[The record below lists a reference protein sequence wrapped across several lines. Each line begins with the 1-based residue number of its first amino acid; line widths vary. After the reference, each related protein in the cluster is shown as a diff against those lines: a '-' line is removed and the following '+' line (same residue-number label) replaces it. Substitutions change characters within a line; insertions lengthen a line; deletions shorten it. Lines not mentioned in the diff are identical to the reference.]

1 VIIGALGS
9 PFFSLR
15 LSTSDQGND
24 PVGTTTR
31 TAYDMLATGFGP
43 GFNGPL
49 QLVAEVPTSTEP
61 GFARRLV
68 AGVTA
73 QQDVARVE
81 PAVVPA
87 KQGIDVLLVNVYPK
101 TAPQSAATI
110 DLINRLRVSTIPRAT
125 AGSAVDVFVGGQTAT
140 FVDFDHVISDK
151 LPLFI
156 AVVILLSFLLLVVVF
171 RSVVIP
177 LTGALMNLLSL
188 GAALGI
194 LVAVFQKGWLASA
207 IGVSSSGPIEAYLP
221 VMMFAIVFGL
231 SMDYQVFLVT
241 RIHEEWLTTHDNATA
256 VRNGL
261 AATGKTI
268 TAAALIMI
276 MVFGSF
282 ASGSERVIK
291 EFGLGLAG
299 AVLVD
304 AVLVRM
310 AIVPALMRMLG
321 RANWWFPRWAD
332 RFVPH
337 VSVEPQTHD
346 RVLDE
351 AHVPERTGQSV
362 LGDLRTPVEKGVL
375 VPGESGIDA
384 PLSQMGRR
392 SQ

>member
-1 VIIGALGS
+1 
-9 PFFSLR
+9 
-15 LSTSDQGND
+15 
-24 PVGTTTR
+24 
-31 TAYDMLATGFGP
+31 
-43 GFNGPL
+43 
-49 QLVAEVPTSTEP
+49 
-61 GFARRLV
+61 
-68 AGVTA
+68 
-73 QQDVARVE
+73 VE

-87 KQGIDVLLVNVYPK
+87 KQGIDVLLISVYPK
-101 TAPQSAATI
+101 TAPQSAVTT
-110 DLINRLRVSTIPRAT
+110 DLINHLRVSTIPRAT
-125 AGSAVDVFVGGQTAT
+125 AGSGVNVYVGGQTAT

-156 AVVILLSFLLLVVVF
+156 GVVILLSFLLLAVVF
-171 RSVVIP
+171 RSIVIP

-207 IGVSSSGPIEAYLP
+207 VGVSSSGPIEAYLP

-304 AVLVRM
+304 AVLIRM
-310 AIVPALMRMLG
+310 AVVPALMRMLG
-321 RANWWFPRWAD
+321 RTNWWFPRWAD
-332 RFVPH
+332 RLVPR
-337 VSVEPQTHD
+337 VSVEPQTQD
-346 RVLDE
+346 RVPDE
-351 AHVPERTGQSV
+351 AHVQEQTGQSV
-362 LGDLRTPVEKGVL
+362 LKDRRALADVEAL
-375 VPGESGIDA
+375 
-384 PLSQMGRR
+384 
-392 SQ
+392 

>member
-1 VIIGALGS
+1 
-9 PFFSLR
+9 
-15 LSTSDQGND
+15 
-24 PVGTTTR
+24 
-31 TAYDMLATGFGP
+31 
-43 GFNGPL
+43 
-49 QLVAEVPTSTEP
+49 
-61 GFARRLV
+61 
-68 AGVTA
+68 
-73 QQDVARVE
+73 
-81 PAVVPA
+81 VPA
-87 KQGIDVLLVNVYPK
+87 KQGTDVLLVNVYPK
-101 TAPQSAATI
+101 TAPQSPATT
-110 DLINRLRVSTIPRAT
+110 DLINQLRVSTIPRAT
-125 AGSAVDVFVGGQTAT
+125 AGSGVDVYVGGQTAT
-140 FVDFDHVISDK
+140 FVDFDHVISHK

-207 IGVSSSGPIEAYLP
+207 VGVSSSGPIEAYLP

-241 RIHEEWLTTHDNATA
+241 RIHEEWLTAHDNATA

-261 AATGKTI
+261 AATGRTI
-268 TAAALIMI
+268 AAAACIMI

-321 RANWWFPRWAD
+321 RANWWFPGWAN
-332 RFVPH
+332 RVVPH
-337 VSVEPQTHD
+337 VSVEPQTQD
-346 RVLDE
+346 RVLDGD
-351 AHVPERTGQSV
+351 HVQEWTAQSV
-362 LGDLRTPVEKGVL
+362 LGDLRTPIHQESVL
-375 VPGESGIDA
+375 VPGEAVVDA
-384 PLSQMGRR
+384 PLSQTGRR